1 MNKVY
6 RIKSGDGWFMVLGAE
21 GIPKMSTDIKDA
33 KIMLHGEADRIAKII
48 SASGFMAEIVEV
60 K

>member
-6 RIKSGDGWFMVLGAE
+6 RIKSGDGWFIKLGRD
-21 GIPKMSTDIKDA
+21 GQPYMSSDVKEA
-33 KIMLHGEADRIAKII
+33 KVMLYGEADRMQRLIEA
-48 SASGFMAEIVEV
+48 AGFIAEIVEV